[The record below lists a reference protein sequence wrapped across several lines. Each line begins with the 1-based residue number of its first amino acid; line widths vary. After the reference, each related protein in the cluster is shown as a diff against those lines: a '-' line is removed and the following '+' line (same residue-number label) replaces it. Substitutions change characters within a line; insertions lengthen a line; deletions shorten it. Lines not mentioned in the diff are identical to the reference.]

1 MRFAPRKSRR
11 LIAAAVAAGA
21 LAVGVGAAF
30 AAPVAYLTVLE
41 DGVSVAG
48 NVPNGSIGNS
58 AVWDYYCFWGSAG
71 VPVAL
76 AGDRVDSGH
85 DPAMTVFRGVTNET
99 AGLFSGSSTQAG
111 MTFVDFGDDEDPDPG
126 PFGDPRVNF
135 TPSSNGRYTAAMFDF
150 ISDGSQASWDN
161 TIVGTGLAQSTQAD
175 LSDARDDVGALV
187 LTGNQA
193 ILRRDTVYSN
203 FLANAIADANT
214 DGCGLGYVAAARHAR
229 SAFNYLRTPNAELA
243 AASVGIRADI
253 YDAVERM
260 ADTRF
265 GEVSAWGEAPANRLN
280 QAAGHIANA
289 ANNPGTDAG
298 LVQLISA
305 IDILKGETPQ
315 IP

>member
-1 MRFAPRKSRR
+1 MRFAPKRSRR
-11 LIAAAVAAGA
+11 LLAGLVAAGA

-30 AAPVAYLTVLE
+30 AAPVSYTGLLE
-41 DGVSVAG
+41 GSGSVAG
-48 NVPNGSIGNS
+48 SVPEASIGNP
-58 AVWDYYCFWGSAG
+58 AVWDYYCFWGNS
-71 VPVAL
+71 
-76 AGDRVDSGH
+76 GDAVTLFGERTDEGA
-85 DPAMTVFRGVTNET
+85 DMAMTLFHGVTNKSDDLT
-99 AGLFSGSSTQAG
+99 ATSSGQAGLTWVAFR
-111 MTFVDFGDDEDPDPG
+111 DDEVPNPG
-126 PFGDPRVNF
+126 PFGDPLYDEAL
-135 TPSSNGRYTAAMFDF
+135 PSNGRYTLGVYEFLGDTATPDYNL
-150 ISDGSQASWDN
+150 QH
-161 TIVGTGLAQSTQAD
+161 TGLGQSTQSD

-193 ILRRDTVYSN
+193 ILRRDTVYNN

-214 DGCGLGYVAAARHAR
+214 DSCGLGFVAAARQAR
-229 SAFNYLRTPNAELA
+229 SGFNYLRTPNAELA

-265 GEVSAWGEAPANRLN
+265 GEVSAWGEAPPNRLS

-289 ANNPGTDAG
+289 ANNPGTDAA